1 MAAPAQAEGLGR
13 PATRAAARSSARI
26 AAVQALYQMELA
38 ATDVNAVIA
47 EFLAHRLG
55 AADESGLPE
64 GTDVDHFA
72 EVVKGVVAR
81 QREIDPQIDKQLAE
95 GWRLKRVDSI
105 LRAALRAGVLEL
117 MAMPGVP
124 ARVVISEYVEVAHAF
139 FDGDEP
145 RVVNGVLDKL
155 ARRLREGELA

>member
-1 MAAPAQAEGLGR
+1 M
-13 PATRAAARSSARI
+13 
-26 AAVQALYQMELA
+26 
-38 ATDVNAVIA
+38 
-47 EFLAHRLG
+47 AHRLG
-55 AADESGLPE
+55 AEDEGGSPE
-64 GTDVDHFA
+64 GTDAAHFA
-72 EVVKGVVAR
+72 EVVKGVVAL
-81 QREIDPQIDKQLAE
+81 QREIDPLIDRQLAE

-139 FDGDEP
+139 FDSEEP

-155 ARRLREGELA
+155 ARKLRGTEF